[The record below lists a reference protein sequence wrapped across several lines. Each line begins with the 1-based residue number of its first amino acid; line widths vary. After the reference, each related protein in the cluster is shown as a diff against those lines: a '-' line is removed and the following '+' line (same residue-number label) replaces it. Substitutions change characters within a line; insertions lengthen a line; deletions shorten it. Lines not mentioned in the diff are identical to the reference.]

1 MNRPAEPPSY
11 IPLAALLQEIG
22 PLPLNGQ
29 AWPDWVKILAWILLA
44 ALGWEIVTTIIR
56 LYSGALSPLLLGGVL
71 VCFLAL
77 AVVAWSMQTSI
88 TTIDSQGLRQ
98 TWLTKRE
105 IAWEDIGSA
114 RFVPMIF
121 SKRLM
126 VISRSGRTMTFQGGT
141 RELERAF
148 MHIAATY
155 QGKAPRADLSG

>member
-1 MNRPAEPPSY
+1 MNRPVEPPSY

-22 PLPLNGQ
+22 PLPLSGQ
-29 AWPDWVKILAWILLA
+29 AWPDWVKILAWVLLA

-56 LYSGALSPLLLGGVL
+56 LYNGNLNQLVLGGVL

-77 AVVAWSMQTSI
+77 GVVAWFMQTSI
-88 TTIDSQGLRQ
+88 TTIDGQGLRQ
-98 TWLTKRE
+98 TWLTRRE
-105 IAWEDIGSA
+105 IAWDDIGSA
-114 RFVPMIF
+114 RFVPLIF

-126 VISRSGRTMTFQGGT
+126 IISRAGRPVVFQAGT

-155 QGKAPRADLSG
+155 QGKPPPSA